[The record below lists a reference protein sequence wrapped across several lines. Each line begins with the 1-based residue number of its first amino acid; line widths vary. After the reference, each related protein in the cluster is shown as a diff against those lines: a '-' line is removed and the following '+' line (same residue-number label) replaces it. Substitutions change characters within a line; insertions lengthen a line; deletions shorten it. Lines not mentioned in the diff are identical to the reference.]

1 MSTEVVR
8 PQIFDGTSSNVSG
21 FVTACRLYIR
31 IKMWGAAVEEQI
43 QWMLSYVQGGLVDV
57 WKENMLKDL
66 KEGLLEHETVGE
78 FLTDIRKEF
87 EGGDEKSVKIVKL
100 KRLEQGG
107 KTIEEFIQKFRRTAR
122 GSGYEGR
129 LLVEE
134 FKRRINAMICRR
146 LIELE
151 R

>member
-1 MSTEVVR
+1 
-8 PQIFDGTSSNVSG
+8 
-21 FVTACRLYIR
+21 
-31 IKMWGAAVEEQI
+31 
-43 QWMLSYVQGGLVDV
+43 
-57 WKENMLKDL
+57 MLKDL
-66 KEGLLEHETVGE
+66 KERLLEHETVGE

-87 EGGDEKSVKIVKL
+87 GGGDEKSVKIVKL

-107 KTIEEFIQKFRRTAR
+107 KTMEEFIQKFRRTAR
-122 GSGYEGR
+122 GSGYEER
-129 LLVEE
+129 PLVEE